1 METSRP
7 KQETWNQPYA
17 DSQPQYSQD
26 NKRVLTGILAILL
39 GHLGVHKFVLGYNS
53 EGFVILIATVIGYA
67 TMCVFIGVFVLALTT
82 LLGVIEGIIYLTKSD
97 VEFYEKYKKNKKPW
111 F

>member
-1 METSRP
+1 M
-7 KQETWNQPYA
+7 
-17 DSQPQYSQD
+17 
-26 NKRVLTGILAILL
+26 
-39 GHLGVHKFVLGYNS
+39 LGYNL

-97 VEFYEKYKKNKKPW
+97 VEFYEMYQKNKKQEVVLGKGRK
-111 F
+111 